1 MTITLRELYDMFQF
15 YPDKLNYYLYK
26 ENEED
31 CIINP
36 AEMDEFVDIYEGRKV
51 EEVSIR
57 RDSGNIIL
65 DVTLGDEL

>member
-1 MTITLRELYDMFQF
+1 MMITLMELYNMFEF
-15 YPDKLNYYLYK
+15 HPDKLYYYLYK

-51 EEVSIR
+51 EEVSIL

-65 DVTLGDEL
+65 SVTLGEEL

>member
-36 AEMDEFVDIYEGRKV
+36 AEMDEFVDIYECRKV

-57 RDSGNIIL
+57 RDSGDIIL
-65 DVTLGDEL
+65 DVTLGEEL